1 MSGASGDS
9 MELVLSH
16 VEVVYS
22 TDTELVIG
30 DKSMDTDLM
39 ETDNVQDQT
48 HHRDGVT
55 YSAVQVCPH
64 V

>member
-1 MSGASGDS
+1 MNGDSGDS

-22 TDTELVIG
+22 TDTELVRG
-30 DKSMDTDLM
+30 DKSMDTDLT
-39 ETDNVQDQT
+39 ETDNVQDRA

-55 YSAVQVCPH
+55 YSAVPVSML
-64 V
+64 

>member
-1 MSGASGDS
+1 MSGDSGDS

-22 TDTELVIG
+22 TDTEFVRG
-30 DKSMDTDLM
+30 DKSMDTDLT

-48 HHRDGVT
+48 HLRDGVT
-55 YSAVQVCPH
+55 YSAVPLCTP
-64 V
+64 

>member
-1 MSGASGDS
+1 MSGDSGDS
-9 MELVLSH
+9 MEIVLSH

-22 TDTELVIG
+22 TDTELVRG

-39 ETDNVQDQT
+39 VTDNVQDRT

-55 YSAVQVCPH
+55 YSAVLVCMP
-64 V
+64 